1 MKRKGTIVFGILL
14 LLLIAVFFI
23 NLSLGTISI
32 SPLSV
37 VATLAGYGTSQDGIV
52 LFDFR
57 LPRIII
63 ALLIGIGLA
72 ISGVILQGITN
83 NDLADPGIL
92 GINTG
97 AGLFVVI
104 FIFFTENTVI
114 KSFSSYLMPLAAFAG
129 AIIAMF
135 LIYVL
140 AWKNG
145 ITPKRLILVGIGINS
160 AFSALLII
168 FQLKMTNQSFS
179 EVITWLSGDLW
190 GTNWGFVAAI
200 LPWIIVL
207 GSFVLIKSRTLN
219 VLRLGD
225 ELSVGMG
232 IKLERERR
240 ILLFVAA
247 ALAGA
252 CVAFGGG
259 LAFIG
264 LIAPHL
270 AKRIVGPLHQIMI
283 PVAALIGALILL
295 IGDTIARNFFGPS
308 EIPVGLIVSIIGA
321 PYFVYL
327 LVKTA

>member
-1 MKRKGTIVFGILL
+1 MKKRLILIFITL
-14 LLLIAVFFI
+14 FLLLIAVFFI

-32 SPLSV
+32 SPKAV
-37 VATLAGYGTSQDGIV
+37 IATLAGFGTKQEDIV
-52 LFDFR
+52 LFSFR
-57 LPRIII
+57 LPRIVI

-72 ISGVILQGITN
+72 ISGTILQGITN

-97 AGLFVVI
+97 AGLSVVM
-104 FIFFTENTVI
+104 FIFFSENTVVN
-114 KSFSSYLMPLAAFAG
+114 SFSTFLMPLAAFVG
-129 AIIAMF
+129 ALVAMF
-135 LIYVL
+135 LIYFL

-160 AFSALLII
+160 AFSAILII

-179 EVITWLSGDLW
+179 QVITWLSGDLW
-190 GTNWGFVAAI
+190 GTNWGFVVAI
-200 LPWIIVL
+200 LPWIILL
-207 GSFVLIKSRTLN
+207 GSFVWIKGRSLN
-219 VLRLGD
+219 IMRLGD
-225 ELSVGMG
+225 EIAVGMG
-232 IKLERERR
+232 LKLERERR
-240 ILLFVAA
+240 ILLFTAA

-270 AKRIVGPLHQIMI
+270 ARRIVGPLHQIML
-283 PVAALIGALILL
+283 PAAALIGALILL
-295 IGDTIARNFFGPS
+295 VGDTISRNFFGPS

-327 LVKTA
+327 LIKTA